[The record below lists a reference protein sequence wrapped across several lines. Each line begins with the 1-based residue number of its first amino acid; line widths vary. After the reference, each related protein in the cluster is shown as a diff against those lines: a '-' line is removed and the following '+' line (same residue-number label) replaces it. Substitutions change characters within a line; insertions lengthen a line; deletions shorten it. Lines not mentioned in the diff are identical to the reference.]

1 MTARPAW
8 YDAPMHELAVTQ
20 SILEVVLAAA
30 ERADAR
36 TITGIDL
43 VVGDLASVVDDSV
56 QFYFDILSKDTLAAG
71 AQLHFQR
78 EPAIATCSDCGAQT
92 SVRLPVD
99 PVCPQCQGIH
109 VQVTGGRDFR
119 VASIDIEEKEKNSP

>member
-1 MTARPAW
+1 MTAPPAW

-78 EPAIATCSDCGAQT
+78 NKRHRPDGATADKNSSHAQYFSMSGLWPADPKRRSWGGA
-92 SVRLPVD
+92 VRLSR
-99 PVCPQCQGIH
+99 
-109 VQVTGGRDFR
+109 GR
-119 VASIDIEEKEKNSP
+119 VGV